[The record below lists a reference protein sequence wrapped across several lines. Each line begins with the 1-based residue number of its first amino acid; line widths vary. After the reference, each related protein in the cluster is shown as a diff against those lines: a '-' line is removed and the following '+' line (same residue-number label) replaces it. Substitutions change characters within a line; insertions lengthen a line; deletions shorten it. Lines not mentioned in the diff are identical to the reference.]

1 MPLKKDEA
9 IVLSKRHF
17 GESDRMVNLL
27 TLKSGKIV
35 AIAKG
40 ANKSIRR
47 FMNALEPFYVLS
59 VEYFD
64 KHTKGITR
72 LENAS
77 VILDSSGIEK
87 DLRRFSLAFFILE
100 MADKLTREREPHPDL
115 YELLKES
122 AQRIKNSEIVFSYIL
137 EIALRILEITG
148 FLPNFKTCIRCGKYI
163 DPEKLKFFSI
173 EKGGVLCDTCFI
185 FYPCKNLEGDL
196 LETLSHPANL
206 KDPKTLVRAINLIS
220 DFLRYQLDL
229 ELKTISLLKNAFE
242 NQNQVPKD
250 SSLRS

>member
-1 MPLKKDEA
+1 MPFKKDEA
-9 IVLSKRHF
+9 IVLSKRHL

-64 KHTKGITR
+64 RHTKGIAR

-77 VILDSSGIEK
+77 VILDSSGIER

-115 YELLKES
+115 YELLRES
-122 AQRIKNSEIVFSYIL
+122 AQRIKDSEIVFSHIL

-163 DPEKLKFFSI
+163 DPERLKFFSI

-185 FYPCKNLEGDL
+185 FYPCKNLEGEL
-196 LETLSHPANL
+196 LRSLVNPLNL
-206 KDPKTLVRAINLIS
+206 NDPKTFLKALNLIS
-220 DFLRYQLDL
+220 DFLKYQLDL
-229 ELKTISLLKNAFE
+229 ELKTISLIAAAFQS
-242 NQNQVPKD
+242 QN
-250 SSLRS
+250 